1 MTNITIHEKATV
13 NAVGSH
19 TNGNAKQLLCLN
31 TGIIYASASDASK
44 ENACSLSEVSKCC
57 RGLVNHVKGNRYCYV
72 TNITNHLSEISE
84 VIQKYSVIVAEQEAK
99 ERKEKAKAKITMLE
113 EKYAKVRQKYEDKLN
128 KAYEEL
134 ESIA

>member
-19 TNGNAKQLLCLN
+19 TNGNAKQVLCIS
-31 TGIIYASASDASK
+31 TGIVYTSAQDAAEHNDS
-44 ENACSLSEVSKCC
+44 CLSEISKCC
-57 RGLVNHVKGNRYCYV
+57 RGMVNHVKGKRYCYIS
-72 TNITNHLSEISE
+72 NIANHIDEISDAL
-84 VIQKYSVIVAEQEAK
+84 QKYSGIIAEQEAK

-113 EKYAKVRQKYEDKLN
+113 EKYAKVKQKYKDELT